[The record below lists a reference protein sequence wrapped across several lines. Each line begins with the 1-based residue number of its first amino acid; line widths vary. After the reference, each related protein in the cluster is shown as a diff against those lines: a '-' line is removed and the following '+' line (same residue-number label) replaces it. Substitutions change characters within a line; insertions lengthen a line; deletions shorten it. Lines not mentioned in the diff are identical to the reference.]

1 MRAWVQRKLPY
12 IVVSFLTLM
21 MVLVFLWNSIFIT
34 IKPGEAGVLFRRFSG
49 TEIDYV
55 YPEGL
60 HIISPLN
67 IMHIYNVRKQV
78 TFHEFNVLTN
88 KGLSVHMALAIRYQP
103 EYDLL
108 GVLHQEIGPEY
119 VTTVIIPQT
128 ESVMRKELGQY
139 TAEQIYTNEAGLL
152 TKAILLA
159 IEEVGRNFV
168 EVKDI
173 IIRNIRLPETVKA
186 AIEDKLTEEQRFKAY
201 EFRLQIAT
209 NEAKRKRIEAE
220 GIRAYQ
226 AIVDQSLT
234 ERLLKHQGIQATL
247 ELAKSDNAK
256 VVIVGSGENGLP
268 IILGNQ

>member
-1 MRAWVQRKLPY
+1 MRLWLQRKLSY
-12 IVVSFLTLM
+12 IVVSFLVLM
-21 MVLVFLWNSIFIT
+21 LIVVFFWNYIFIT
-34 IKPGEAGVLFRRFSG
+34 IQPGEAGVLFRRFSG

-60 HIISPLN
+60 HIISPLDTMN
-67 IMHIYNVRKQV
+67 IYTVRKQV
-78 TFHEFNVLTN
+78 TFHEFDILTN
-88 KGLSVHMALAIRYQP
+88 KGLRVHMALAIRYQP

-119 VTTVIIPQT
+119 VSTVIVPQT

-139 TAEQIYTNEAGLL
+139 TAEQVYTNEAGLL
-152 TKAILLA
+152 TNAILLA

-173 IIRNIRLPETVKA
+173 IIRNIQLPDTVKA
-186 AIEDKLTEEQRFKAY
+186 AIEKKLIEEQTYKSY
-201 EFRLQIAT
+201 EFRLQIAVK
-209 NEAKRKRIEAE
+209 EAERKRIDAE
-220 GIRAYQ
+220 GIKTYQ

-234 ERLLKHQGIQATL
+234 DRLLKHQGIKATL
-247 ELAKSDNAK
+247 ELSKSPNAK
-256 VVIVGSGENGLP
+256 VVVIGTGKDGLP